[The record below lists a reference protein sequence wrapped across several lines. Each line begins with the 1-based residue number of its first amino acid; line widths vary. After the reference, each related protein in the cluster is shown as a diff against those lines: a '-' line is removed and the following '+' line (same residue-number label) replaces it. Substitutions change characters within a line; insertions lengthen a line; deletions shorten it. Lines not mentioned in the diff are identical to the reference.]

1 MRAAGFRRL
10 GPAARWAERLSEMY
24 PTSQSLIVVTV
35 VCVRTVRGYHGRE

>member
-1 MRAAGFRRL
+1 
-10 GPAARWAERLSEMY
+10 MY